1 MALKVV
7 VRILPSTNF
16 FTIKKY
22 LNFMKENT
30 FLTTYY
36 ALTYKMLVLNGLH
49 LGGNIQNFDFSN
61 SSVIY
66 GIRTNNLVINL
77 TISSFELLKSIKSFE
92 RFGRRRRRVFYVYS
106 NLSSQSF
113 FKRCF
118 NYYNIHLIRFSTR
131 GHMIRKLFWRTI
143 FMIGKWFPGFLTN
156 RNTYKVYNIRLKRRL
171 RLNLSNTSIKNKFYF
186 DKFPKRPSGGIV
198 VNTKKAI
205 LNEFIC
211 LGIPLFYT
219 GDVFLNNNNML
230 FYKIPSNSGTFEL
243 GNFFFIIFFST
254 YLLGFYVYLKKFN
267 AKYFI
272 SLLKVKHYGQR
283 ISLKKELFFKRY
295 MLVNKIFLF

>member
-1 MALKVV
+1 MDKRA
-7 VRILPSTNF
+7 
-16 FTIKKY
+16 Y
-22 LNFMKENT
+22 
-30 FLTTYY
+30 LTTYY
-36 ALTYKMLVLNGLH
+36 TITYKMLVLNGLH

-66 GIRTNNLVINL
+66 GIRSNNLIINL
-77 TISSFELLKSIKSFE
+77 TISSFELLKSVRAFE
-92 RFGRRRRRVFYVYS
+92 RFGRRRRRVFYVYA

-118 NYYNIHLIRFSTR
+118 EYYNVHLVRFSAKSNI
-131 GHMIRKLFWRTI
+131 IRKLFWRTI
-143 FMIGKWFPGFLTN
+143 FIIGKWFPGFLTN
-156 RNTYKVYNIRLKRRL
+156 RNTYKSYHYRLKRKL
-171 RLNLSNTSIKNKFYF
+171 RLNLENTPIKNKFYF

-198 VNTKKAI
+198 INTKQSI

-243 GNFFFIIFFST
+243 GNFFFIIFFSS
-254 YLLGFYVYLKKFN
+254 YLLGFYLYLKKFN
-267 AKYFI
+267 LKHFI
-272 SLLKVKHYGQR
+272 SLFKVDVHSRQVEV
-283 ISLKKELFFKRY
+283 KKNLFFKRY
-295 MLVNKIFLF
+295 SLFNKVYSNTLLKL

>member
-1 MALKVV
+1 
-7 VRILPSTNF
+7 
-16 FTIKKY
+16 
-22 LNFMKENT
+22 MKT
-30 FLTTYY
+30 RSFLTTYY
-36 ALTYKMLVLNGLH
+36 TITYKMLVLNGLH

-77 TISSFELLKSIKSFE
+77 TLSSFELLKSIKVFE

-113 FKRCF
+113 FKKCF
-118 NYYNIHLIRFSTR
+118 NYYNIHLLRYATKKSIIKRF
-131 GHMIRKLFWRTI
+131 FWRTI
-143 FMIGKWFPGFLTN
+143 FLVGKWFPGFLTN
-156 RNTYKVYNIRLKRRL
+156 RRTYRIYHVRLKRRL
-171 RLNLSNTSIKNKFYF
+171 RLNLNNIAINNKYYF

-198 VNTKKAI
+198 VNTKKFI
-205 LNEFIC
+205 LNEFVT

-243 GNFFFIIFFST
+243 GNFYFILFFSS
-254 YLLGFYVYLKKFN
+254 YLLGFYAHLKRFH

-272 SLLKVKHYGQR
+272 SLLNVKIHGKT
-283 ISLKKELFFKRY
+283 ISLKKYLFFKRY
-295 MLVNKIFLF
+295 ILINKIFLL

>member
-1 MALKVV
+1 MNK
-7 VRILPSTNF
+7 RS
-16 FTIKKY
+16 
-22 LNFMKENT
+22 

-66 GIRTNNLVINL
+66 GIRTNNLIINL
-77 TISSFELLKSIKSFE
+77 TISSFELLKSIKAFE
-92 RFGRRRRRVFYVYS
+92 RFGRRRRRVFYVYA

-113 FKRCF
+113 FKKCF
-118 NYYNIHLIRFSTR
+118 NYYNIHLSHFLTKNSIIRQF
-131 GHMIRKLFWRTI
+131 FWRTVFI
-143 FMIGKWFPGFLTN
+143 IGKWFPGFLTN
-156 RNTYKVYNIRLKRRL
+156 RKTYKRYHLRLKRRL
-171 RLNLSNTSIKNKFYF
+171 VLDFSDTPLKNKFYC
-186 DKFPKRPSGGIV
+186 DKFPKRPSGGVV
-198 VNTKKAI
+198 VNTKKSI

-243 GNFFFIIFFST
+243 GNFFFIVFFSS
-254 YLLGFYVYLKKFN
+254 YLLGFYAYLKKFN
-267 AKYFI
+267 AKYFV
-272 SLLKVKHYGQR
+272 SLLNVKIYGQN
-283 ISLKKELFFKRY
+283 IEIKKYLFFKRY
-295 MLVNKIFLF
+295 ILINKIFLL

>member
-1 MALKVV
+1 
-7 VRILPSTNF
+7 
-16 FTIKKY
+16 
-22 LNFMKENT
+22 MKNRS

-36 ALTYKMLVLNGLH
+36 TITYKMLVLNGLH

-77 TISSFELLKSIKSFE
+77 TLSSFELLKSIKVFE

-106 NLSSQSF
+106 SLSSQSF
-113 FKRCF
+113 FKKCF
-118 NYYNIHLIRFSTR
+118 NYYNIYLLRYSTKKSIIRR
-131 GHMIRKLFWRTI
+131 IFWRTV
-143 FMIGKWFPGFLTN
+143 FFIGKWFPGFLTN
-156 RNTYKVYNIRLKRRL
+156 RHTYRVYHVRLKRRL
-171 RLNLSNTSIKNKFYF
+171 RLNLNNVSVNNKFYF

-198 VNTKKAI
+198 VNTKKFI
-205 LNEFIC
+205 LNEFVT

-243 GNFFFIIFFST
+243 GNFYFILFFSS
-254 YLLGFYVYLKKFN
+254 YLLGFYANLKRFHV
-267 AKYFI
+267 KYFT
-272 SLLKVKHYGQR
+272 SLLNIKIHGKV
-283 ISLKKELFFKRY
+283 ISLKKYLFFKRY
-295 MLVNKIFLF
+295 ILVNKIYLL